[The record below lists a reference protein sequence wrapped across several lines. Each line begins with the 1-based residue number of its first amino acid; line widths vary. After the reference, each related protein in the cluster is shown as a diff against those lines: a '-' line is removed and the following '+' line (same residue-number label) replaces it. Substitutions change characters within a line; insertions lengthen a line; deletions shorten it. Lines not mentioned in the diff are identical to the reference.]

1 MNNVL
6 GKVGVGG
13 VPAFISIQKE
23 FWPVYLIV
31 TAIAIVVPCIL
42 TIVMSHFSKQKR
54 KKLLKINKIKKGRS
68 LFGRPLLRYKVVI
81 VCRKK

>member
-42 TIVMSHFSKQKR
+42 TIVMSHFSKQKL
-54 KKLLKINKIKKGRS
+54 KKLLKINKIKRGV
-68 LFGRPLLRYKVVI
+68 RYLDVLYYVI
-81 VCRKK
+81 RW